1 MVHYKS
7 ANTPEKVVSMRIK
20 LPILLLL
27 LVLVFAGFGQAQ
39 AQGKK
44 RKNELKKAKEL
55 LQYEEYQNAIPHI
68 QELLKEDNQN
78 AYYNFWMGKCL
89 YLTYKKNQAL
99 PYFKTVEAVNP
110 DVDEE
115 FHHYYALTLHYNL
128 DFDHA
133 IEQYR
138 KDLERYATDSPEFNN
153 VNNRISQ
160 CLFAKKVGKTPDN
173 NMVKIS
179 NMGESI
185 NSEFSEHSPVIS
197 ADNNTLLYTARRPDS
212 RGADLESAFYDE
224 DIYVSKNQGGKWS
237 NGENIGLPVNS
248 KGHDATISLTADGQT
263 LYLYR
268 HKKDG
273 GLYRTDFDSESDKWN
288 EPRSIQKPL
297 NSKYYEASICQSAD
311 SSLLFFTSAR
321 PGGFGGLDIY
331 MSQREGKNDWS
342 EPTNLG
348 PRINTPFNEDAPYF
362 HPDGRTLYY
371 SSNGPNSLGG
381 YDIFVTE
388 YDRTAGDFLPPLN
401 MGSPINSPDDEI
413 YFVLSADGLHG
424 YYTSGKEGGLGEK
437 DIYEIKFPY
446 ARYPKRYYAIEVVG
460 MVQDANTLD
469 TLPSRVRLI
478 DQSLGMAVD
487 SMDISAAVGKY
498 AFSLEPTRAY
508 SIEVSTNGYDGVK
521 EDFTTPEIKG
531 EDVSLERN
539 LFVRRANIVTETKE
553 APSLEHIY
561 FDFDKAD
568 LRARSKQELDM
579 AIQLLKQNEDLRIE
593 VVGHTDWYA
602 AYDYNVD
609 LSQRRTTAATKYL
622 KEKGIGDD
630 RIVEKWLSE
639 TKPIESNEDDRGRQF
654 NRRCEMRFIGS
665 DGKLAFASMRMR
677 PGSEG
682 PYVDHTAPKGKPG
695 FDYPGAPTA
704 SKLNKGNEV
713 SAVLASTDENA
724 GLATLAGAFES
735 VEESAPSEVASASG
749 MDLHHIYFDFDKAQ
763 LRGSSQAELQTLAK
777 IMKAHPSYNLV
788 IKGHADA
795 FGSTDYNQTLSE
807 LRCAEAFEYLS
818 SLGAEVARMSFT
830 GLSETSPL
838 GSNESEQGRQSNR
851 RVEFELLDGNKVV
864 YRSHQ

>member
-1 MVHYKS
+1 
-7 ANTPEKVVSMRIK
+7 MRSR
-20 LPILLLL
+20 LPIVLLTIALLL
-27 LVLVFAGFGQAQ
+27 AGIGQVQ

-44 RKNELKKAKEL
+44 RKSELKQAKEL

-115 FHHYYALTLHYNL
+115 FHNYYALTLHYNL
-128 DFDHA
+128 DFDKA
-133 IEQYR
+133 IEEYR

-160 CLFAKKVGKTPDN
+160 CLFAKKVAKTPDN
-173 NMVKIS
+173 NLVKIS

-197 ADNNTLLYTARRPDS
+197 ADNNTLIYTARRPDS
-212 RGADLESAFYDE
+212 RGADVKSGFYDE
-224 DIYVSKNQGGKWS
+224 DIYVSKNQGESWS
-237 NGENIGLPVNS
+237 TGENIGLPVNS
-248 KGHDATISLTADGQT
+248 KGHDATISLTADGKT

-273 GLYRTDFDSESDKWN
+273 GLYRTDFDSKVAKWN

-311 SSLLFFTSAR
+311 SSLLFFTSNR

-331 MSQREGKNDWS
+331 MSQREGKSDWS
-342 EPTNLG
+342 EPKNLG

-388 YDRTAGDFLPPLN
+388 FDKAAGDFMLPLN

-469 TLPSRVRLI
+469 TLPSKVLLI
-478 DQSLGMAVD
+478 DKALGMAID
-487 SMDISAAVGKY
+487 SMDIDASIGKY
-498 AFSLEPTRAY
+498 SFAVEPSRAY
-508 SIEVSTNGYDGVK
+508 SVEVSTSGYDGVK
-521 EDFTTPEIKG
+521 EEFTTPEIKG
-531 EDVSLERN
+531 EDVTLERN
-539 LFVRRANIVTETKE
+539 LFVRRAKVVTETKE
-553 APSLEHIY
+553 GPSLEHIY
-561 FDFDKAD
+561 FDFDKSD
-568 LRARSKQELDM
+568 LRTSAKQELDM
-579 AIQLLKQNEDLRIE
+579 AVQLLKQNASMQIE
-593 VVGHTDWYA
+593 VVGHTDWFND
-602 AYDYNVD
+602 YDYNMA
-609 LSQRRTTAATKYL
+609 LSERRTKSAARYL
-622 KEKGIGDD
+622 KEKGIDPN

-654 NRRCEMRFIGS
+654 NRRCEMRFIDES
-665 DGKLAFASMRMR
+665 GKLAFASQRLR

-682 PYVDHTAPKGKPG
+682 PYVDDTAPKGKPG
-695 FDYPGAPTA
+695 FDYPGAPNA
-704 SKLNKGNEV
+704 SKLNEEDIV
-713 SAVLASTDENA
+713 STSTASSDKNA
-724 GLATLAGAFES
+724 SMATLAGAFEAM
-735 VEESAPSEVASASG
+735 EESAPSEEIESG
-749 MDLHHIYFDFDKAQ
+749 KFDLHHIYFDFDKAQ
-763 LRGSSQAELQTLAK
+763 LRNTAEAELQNVAK
-777 IMKAHPSYNLV
+777 IMRAHPSYSLV
-788 IKGHADA
+788 IKGHTDA
-795 FGSTDYNQTLSE
+795 FGSDDYNQTLSE
-807 LRCAEAFEYLS
+807 LRCAEAFEYIS
-818 SLGAEVARMSFT
+818 SLGVPVSKMSFN
-830 GLSETSPL
+830 GFSEAMPL
-838 GSNESEQGRQSNR
+838 GTNDSELGRQSNR
-851 RVEFELLDGNKVV
+851 RVEFELRDGNKVV
-864 YRSHQ
+864 YRSRQ